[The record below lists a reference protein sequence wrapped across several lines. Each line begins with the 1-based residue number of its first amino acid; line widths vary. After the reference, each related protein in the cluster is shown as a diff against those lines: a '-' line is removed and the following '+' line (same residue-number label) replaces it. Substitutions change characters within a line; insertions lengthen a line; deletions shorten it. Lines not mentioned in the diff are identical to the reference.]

1 MGKAETASRE
11 KSNQARP
18 QVRAALALRIAVNR
32 EVGGT
37 RAVLFV
43 AVLLGIVFGL
53 LPVLGGCGAAR
64 HQAPRVTAMV
74 VLERGCLVSVAL
86 TEHAEC
92 SGPDLEHLN
101 CTGLTLTKRVGCEK
115 LRITR

>member
-11 KSNQARP
+11 KIKRP
-18 QVRAALALRIAVNR
+18 LPGRTFLALRIAVNR

-43 AVLLGIVFGL
+43 AVLLGIVF
-53 LPVLGGCGAAR
+53 VLSGCGAAR

-115 LRITR
+115 LRIAR